1 MKIEVL
7 RKPSKLDYMEGVM
20 LLDGI
25 LFGLTIEDCRRPNGV
40 KVAGETAI
48 PAGSYVV
55 TVEPSPRFQKDLP
68 KINNV
73 PGFEG
78 VLIHG
83 GNSALDSHGCIL
95 VGTTYIKPG
104 TIAGSLSAVLVT
116 KLRAAGGKHS
126 IVIYNSETV

>member
-7 RKPSKLDYMEGVM
+7 RKPTQLDYMEGVM
-20 LLDGI
+20 LLDGQ
-25 LFGLTIEDCRRPNGV
+25 LFGLTIEDCRRATGI
-40 KVAGETAI
+40 KVPGETAI

-55 TVEPSPRFQKDLP
+55 TVETSPRFQKDLP

-83 GNSALDSHGCIL
+83 GNTALDSHGCIL
-95 VGTTYIKPG
+95 VGTSYVKPG
-104 TIAGSLSAVLVT
+104 AIVGSLSAVLVT
-116 KLRAAGGKHS
+116 RLRAAGGKHS
-126 IVIYNSETV
+126 ITIYNSEV